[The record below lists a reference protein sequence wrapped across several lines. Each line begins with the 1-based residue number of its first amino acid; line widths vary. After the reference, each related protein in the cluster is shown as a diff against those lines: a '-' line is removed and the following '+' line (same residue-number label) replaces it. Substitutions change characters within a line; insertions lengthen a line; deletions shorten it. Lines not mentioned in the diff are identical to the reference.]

1 MRGSTKSRVN
11 NLGKAEQLM
20 FWESIIKEYE
30 QSNLSIKEFCSKNN
44 LNISSFRNRRFR
56 MNKLKTSNKS
66 IPLKPAFFPLVLND
80 QITSSSTQA
89 TLTHNIELRFGSDGI
104 HVNIPSQFNVDAVSN
119 LLTIVR
125 KIKC

>member
-44 LNISSFRNRRFR
+44 LNIASFRNRRFR
-56 MNKLKTSNKS
+56 MNKLKTPNKPRS
-66 IPLKPAFFPLVLND
+66 LKQTFIPLVLND
-80 QITSSSTQA
+80 QITGSSKQE
-89 TLTHNIELRFGSDGI
+89 TLTHNIELRFGADGI
-104 HVNIPSQFNVDAVSN
+104 HINIPSQFNIDAVSN